1 MMSSPVM
8 AWVVLGFVVMASLA
22 LLAASIRFLFQN
34 GRRSLALDRRLQ
46 TVRKHAL
53 SANGGLD
60 VRMEDGTMRAV
71 SIPMLSVIG
80 ATAFRVAATLVP
92 IDASERVKIG
102 VLMVKAGFQHRD
114 ALAFFLSLKLILMLV
129 VGVAAGFLAW
139 RMELLGGHP
148 LFTGVAALTGLVIG
162 GLLPEAGLRR
172 LLARRKLNLSR
183 ALPDALDLMVLCVEA
198 GYTFER
204 SLAMVARELQPL
216 APDLARELSS
226 VEAELRVGAE
236 RKRVLQEFYDR
247 TETEGIR
254 DFAMTIIQAERF
266 GTPIGQAI
274 QNIARNE
281 RTQRAARIEAQAGRL
296 PVIMSLPML
305 LFVVPGILILLGGPA
320 FMNAF
325 KALDG
330 LG

>member
-1 MMSSPVM
+1 MTSSPVM
-8 AWVVLGFVVMASLA
+8 AWVLGFVVMASLA
-22 LLAASIRFLFQN
+22 LLAVSIRFLFQD
-34 GRRSLALDRRLQ
+34 GRSSLALDRRLQ

-60 VRMEDGTMRAV
+60 VRLEDGTMRAV

-80 ATAFRVAATLVP
+80 ATAFRVAATLAP
-92 IDASERVKIG
+92 INASERVKIG

-148 LFTGVAALTGLVIG
+148 LFTSVAALTGLVIG

-204 SLAMVARELQPL
+204 ALAMVARELQPL

-305 LFVVPGILILLGGPA
+305 LFVVPGILLLLGGPA
-320 FMNAF
+320 FMHAL
-325 KALDG
+325 KAIEG